1 MGIEQ
6 IYEEIRDR
14 VGAQAVAIAPRTT
27 AAPGID
33 VLPLRTPTLPPATH
47 TGCYLAGDAREVIA
61 IDPASPWPD
70 EQDRLTAAL
79 PPARVVLI
87 ALTHHHGD
95 HVGAATELA
104 RRTGAPIA
112 AHPATAAR
120 LAGRVAVTRPLL
132 DGEVLEAGGV
142 RLRVLHTP
150 GHAPGHLVFR
160 DEATG
165 ATVAGDL
172 VAGLGTILID
182 PGAGEG
188 HMATYLASLERLL
201 ALGTGALLPA
211 HGPIIA
217 DGPAKLREYLAHRRM
232 REERVAAALTSTPT
246 SLEALCAIAYAD
258 TPPMLAPIAT
268 RSLLAQLI
276 KLAEDGRARAVQDR
290 WQRT

>member
-14 VGAQAVAIAPRTT
+14 VGAQAAVSAPRTT

-79 PPARVVLI
+79 
-87 ALTHHHGD
+87 T
-95 HVGAATELA
+95 T
-104 RRTGAPIA
+104 
-112 AHPATAAR
+112 
-120 LAGRVAVTRPLL
+120 
-132 DGEVLEAGGV
+132 
-142 RLRVLHTP
+142 
-150 GHAPGHLVFR
+150 
-160 DEATG
+160 
-165 ATVAGDL
+165 
-172 VAGLGTILID
+172 
-182 PGAGEG
+182 
-188 HMATYLASLERLL
+188 
-201 ALGTGALLPA
+201 
-211 HGPIIA
+211 
-217 DGPAKLREYLAHRRM
+217 
-232 REERVAAALTSTPT
+232 TPT

-258 TPPMLAPIAT
+258 TPPMLSPIAT
-268 RSLLAQLI
+268 RSLLAHLI